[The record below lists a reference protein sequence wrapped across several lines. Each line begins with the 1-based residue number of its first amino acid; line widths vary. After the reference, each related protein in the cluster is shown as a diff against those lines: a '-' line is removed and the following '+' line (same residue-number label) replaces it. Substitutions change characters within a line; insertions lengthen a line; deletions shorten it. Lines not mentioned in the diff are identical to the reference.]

1 MDQRAHWNSV
11 FEKDRS
17 RFGDKPSEFCRFC
30 CEIAKTAGYSDL
42 LELGAGQGRDSCFLS
57 AEGFKVTAVDYSKV
71 SCSQLEERFPDL
83 TVLRR
88 DIREGLDLLKDS
100 FDLCYSHM
108 LFTMDF
114 REEELRKVAKELS
127 RIIRGDGMIMF
138 SVRTKYDKCYGLGE
152 NLHEDVWEYNGFAV
166 RYFSEED
173 LNIISDGFEVLRT
186 ERFGEEGRDLFGVV
200 LRVLPQDGKRR
211 ASHPGSLPDISR
223 VPGPRG

>member
-1 MDQRAHWNSV
+1 MDQKAHWNSV

-17 RFGDKPSEFCRFC
+17 RFGDEPSGFCRFC
-30 CEIAKTAGYSDL
+30 CEIARMTGYSDL

-57 AEGFKVTAVDYSKV
+57 AGGLKVTAVDYSKV
-71 SCSQLEERFPDL
+71 SCAQLKERFPDL
-83 TVLRR
+83 TVLQR
-88 DIREGLDLLKDS
+88 DIREGLGLPEDS

-114 REEELRKVAKELS
+114 REEELRKVTRELS
-127 RIIRGDGMIMF
+127 QIVRGDGMIMF

-166 RYFSEED
+166 RYFSED
-173 LNIISDGFEVLRT
+173 TLNAITDGFEVLRV
-186 ERFGEEGRDLFGVV
+186 ERFEEEGRDLFGVV
-200 LRVLPQDGKRR
+200 LRVLPQDGKQR
-211 ASHPGSLPDISR
+211 ASHPGSLPDISL